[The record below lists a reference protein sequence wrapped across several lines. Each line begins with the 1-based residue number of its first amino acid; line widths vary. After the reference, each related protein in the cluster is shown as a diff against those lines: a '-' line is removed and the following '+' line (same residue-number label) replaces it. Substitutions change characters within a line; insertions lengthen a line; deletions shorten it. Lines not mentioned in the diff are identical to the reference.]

1 MANVNWDRN
10 LCEHR
15 GVLYTKFYLL
25 TTSFVET
32 DLEYNLPDRGFQMM
46 KHKSRL
52 LLIGLAYLSF
62 VSLGLP
68 DGLNG
73 VAWPSIR
80 ASFNLPI
87 DALGALLVMFTA
99 GYLVSSFTSGRL
111 LARMSVGTLLA
122 LSCLAT
128 AASLIGY
135 ALAPAWHV
143 MVAFGMI
150 AGLGAGA
157 IDAGLNTFAA
167 TQFSERMVNWLHAC
181 YGIGA
186 SLGPVIMTS
195 VLAARH
201 SWQRGYAIVGI
212 WQLLLA
218 FCFLLTRRWWPKT
231 IEAQETSAS
240 GNMHVAG
247 GLTTLRMPIVWLSV
261 AVFFIYTGIEAA
273 AGVWAYSLFIESRA
287 VSMVTAGTWVSL
299 YWGGLTVGRLLSGIA
314 VGFVSVHRLLRWS
327 IIGVAVGAALVWLN
341 VMNLISFLGLGLM
354 GLASA
359 PIFPSMIATTPLRL
373 GKAHIANAIGFQ
385 IAAAVLGQSLLP
397 TIVGII
403 ARRFGLEIVGPALLA
418 AALLLLGLYEAL
430 SAMTTKTRVMAQ
442 TLT

>member
-1 MANVNWDRN
+1 MVKD
-10 LCEHR
+10 
-15 GVLYTKFYLL
+15 
-25 TTSFVET
+25 
-32 DLEYNLPDRGFQMM
+32 
-46 KHKSRL
+46 KSRL
-52 LLIGLAYLSF
+52 LLVGLAYLSF

-80 ASFNLPI
+80 ASFNLPL

-99 GYLVSSFTSGRL
+99 GYLVSSFASGRL
-111 LARMSVGTLLA
+111 LARMSVGLLLA
-122 LSCLAT
+122 LSCGAT

-135 ALAPAWHV
+135 AMAPLWHV

-167 TQFSERMVNWLHAC
+167 TQFSARMVNWLHAC

-186 SLGPVIMTS
+186 SLGPMIMTG
-195 VLAARH
+195 VLAAH
-201 SWQRGYAIVGI
+201 EPWQRGYTIVGI
-212 WQLLLA
+212 WQLILA
-218 FCFLLTRRWWPKT
+218 VCFLITRRRWPKT
-231 IEAQETSAS
+231 VEAKQSSAS
-240 GNMHVAG
+240 DNMNAASS
-247 GLTTLRMPIVWLSV
+247 LSTLRLPIVHLSV

-273 AGVWAYSLFIESRA
+273 AGIWTYSLFIESRA
-287 VSMVTAGTWVSL
+287 VSMVTAATWISI

-314 VGFVSVHRLLRWS
+314 VGFVSVHRLLRCS

-341 VMNLISFLGLGLM
+341 VMNLLSFIGLGLM

-359 PIFPSMIATTPLRL
+359 PIFPSLIATTPMRL
-373 GKAHIANAIGFQ
+373 SKAHIANAIGFQ

-397 TIVGII
+397 TLVGII
-403 ARRFGLEIVGPALLA
+403 ASRFGLEIVGPALFV
-418 AALLLLGLYEAL
+418 AALLLLALYEAL
-430 SAMTTKTRVMAQ
+430 SAMTAKTRVIAQ
-442 TLT
+442 TST